1 MKPNSFMKPSGEDG
15 LSGCWDRELACW
27 APPGPNHHTKPTR
40 GKVMSG
46 FSYTEVGPSFV
57 LLWQNALHLLKS
69 MFTFHCWFERETM
82 TITFHLLLNMF
93 YFSPVGFKENLS
105 LRFCLAYA
113 TGSHY
118 WTYRPIFFRAAKR
131 QREATCLLEVASQKA
146 PSSARL
152 GGVCRNWLAWTRTC
166 VFCAGYRWEINFGGL
181 GFG

>member
-1 MKPNSFMKPSGEDG
+1 MYRVCFFITLAKAKQLVFLASELKHARGKLGFAQASKVSRTHDLCPSIGGLYWWFGNLKPNSFMKPSGEDG

-46 FSYTEVGPSFV
+46 FSNPEVGPSFV

-93 YFSPVGFKENLS
+93 YFSPVSFKENLS
-105 LRFCLAYA
+105 LLSFFLA
-113 TGSHY
+113 
-118 WTYRPIFFRAAKR
+118 
-131 QREATCLLEVASQKA
+131 
-146 PSSARL
+146 
-152 GGVCRNWLAWTRTC
+152 
-166 VFCAGYRWEINFGGL
+166 
-181 GFG
+181 